1 MRARSPGRPREF
13 DLETALDAAV
23 SLFWERGY
31 AATSIADLTEVLGV
45 SRSSLYQVFGSK
57 DGIFAAAL
65 TRYAAVELDRLTTGL
80 REPENGLAAIDAFLG
95 GLVSHLAT
103 PRGRLGCLVTNT
115 TTELG
120 AVNSTV
126 RTRVAGLV
134 ASLESALHACLV
146 VARTRGD
153 LPPDA
158 DVDAL
163 ARHLTAVA
171 QGLQVLAKTEPGET
185 YLRDIATVALWSVS
199 RPTESRPTGAGL

>member
-1 MRARSPGRPREF
+1 MRANSLGRPREF

-23 SLFWERGY
+23 ALFWERGY
-31 AATSIADLTEVLGV
+31 AATSVADLTEALGV
-45 SRSSLYQVFGSK
+45 SRSSLYLAFGSK
-57 DGIFAAAL
+57 DTIFAAAL
-65 TRYAAVELDRLTTGL
+65 TRYAAVELERLTAVL
-80 REPENGLAAIDAFLG
+80 REPVNGLAAIDAFLG

-115 TTELG
+115 ATELG
-120 AVNSTV
+120 AVDGTV
-126 RTRVAGLV
+126 RTRVTELV
-134 ASLESALHACLV
+134 ASLEGAFRACLL

-153 LPPDA
+153 LPPQA

-171 QGLQVLAKTEPGET
+171 QGLQVLAKTEPGEA

-199 RPTESRPTGAGL
+199 RPG